1 MPVMHSRIPS
11 LRNTNKS
18 PRCYIRQQR
27 TPKICSKPIPDIVPY
42 PPCESSNIRL
52 DLMLCRQ
59 VADSLY
65 CKHMHAIKIIFI
77 IHYRGDLERVHWY
90 NAVMTT
96 TQRCPSWLCI
106 KGRFCPEFFWPNF
119 LAGREGGSKN
129 ANRTQSIDLITG
141 HPWANGS
148 FLLFPISA
156 FFPFCFW
163 ISFLANCLIM

>member
-1 MPVMHSRIPS
+1 MHSRIPS

-18 PRCYIRQQR
+18 PRCCIRQQR

-90 NAVMTT
+90 GAFLGHNAVMTT

-106 KGRFCPEFFWPNF
+106 KGRFLNFFDRIFWRVER
-119 LAGREGGSKN
+119 AGRK
-129 ANRTQSIDLITG
+129 TQTELS
-141 HPWANGS
+141 P
-148 FLLFPISA
+148 LFCHAADIKQH
-156 FFPFCFW
+156 
-163 ISFLANCLIM
+163 

>member
-18 PRCYIRQQR
+18 PRCCIRQQR

-65 CKHMHAIKIIFI
+65 CKHMHAIKIIII

-90 NAVMTT
+90 GAFLGHNAVMTT

-106 KGRFCPEFFWPNF
+106 KGRFCSEFFLPNF
-119 LAGREGGSKN
+119 LAGREGGWKN
-129 ANRTQSIDLITG
+129 ANRTQSIINSKIVSKQIKSRRPKSL
-141 HPWANGS
+141 
-148 FLLFPISA
+148 
-156 FFPFCFW
+156 
-163 ISFLANCLIM
+163 